1 MIVYF
6 DTSALI
12 KVLIDERGS
21 DRAAELWQRADLAV
35 SSQLLY
41 VEARAALAAAHRG
54 ARLDDRGLDQARVGL
69 ESLHAELRLI
79 AVDEALARTAGD
91 LAEQQGL
98 RGYDAV
104 HLASALAINADD
116 VLLATWDRGLS
127 DAALATEA
135 LLVNET
141 R

>member
-12 KVLIDERGS
+12 KLLIDERGS
-21 DRAAELWQRADLAV
+21 DRAVELWQRADIAV
-35 SSQLLY
+35 ASQLVY

-54 ARLDDRGLDQARVGL
+54 TRLDDSGLDHARAGL
-69 ESLHAELRLI
+69 EALQAELRLV
-79 AVDEALARTAGD
+79 AVDDALARVAGD
-91 LAEQQGL
+91 LAEQHGL

-116 VLLATWDRGLS
+116 VLLATWDRHLS
-127 DAALATEA
+127 EAAVATGT
-135 LLVNET
+135 LIVNET

>member
-12 KVLIDERGS
+12 KLLIDERGS
-21 DRAAELWQRADLAV
+21 DRAAELWHRADLAV
-35 SSQLLY
+35 SSQLVY

-54 ARLDDRGLDQARVGL
+54 ARLDDPGLDQARAGL
-69 ESLHAELRLI
+69 EGLHAELRLI
-79 AVDEALARTAGD
+79 AVDEALARAAGD
-91 LAEQQGL
+91 LAEQHGL

-104 HLASALAINADD
+104 HLASALAINTDD
-116 VLLATWDRGLS
+116 VLLATWDQGLS
-127 DAALATEA
+127 DAAVATEA

>member
-12 KVLIDERGS
+12 KLLIVERGS
-21 DRAAELWQRADLAV
+21 DRAVELWQRADLAV

-54 ARLDDRGLDQARVGL
+54 ARLDDPGLDQARAGL
-69 ESLHAELRLI
+69 EALQAELRLL
-79 AVDEALARTAGD
+79 AVDETLARAAGD
-91 LAEQQGL
+91 LAEQHGL

-116 VLLATWDRGLS
+116 VLLATWDGDLS
-127 DAALATEA
+127 EAAVATGA

>member
-6 DTSALI
+6 DTSAVI
-12 KVLIDERGS
+12 KLLVDEQGS
-21 DRAAELWQRADLAV
+21 DRAAELWQRADLLV

-41 VEARAALAAAHRG
+41 VEARAALAAAYRSG
-54 ARLDDRGLDQARVGL
+54 RLDAPGLDRARTGL
-69 ESLHAELRLI
+69 EALFAELRTI
-79 AVDEALARTAGD
+79 AVDEPLARAAGD
-91 LAEQQGL
+91 LAEQHSL

-104 HLASALAINADD
+104 HLASALAIDAAD
-116 VLLATWDRGLS
+116 VLLATWDRDLS
-127 DAALATEA
+127 QAAVATEA

>member
-12 KVLIDERGS
+12 KLLIDEQGS
-21 DRAAELWQRADLAV
+21 DRAVELWQRADIVVAA
-35 SSQLLY
+35 QLLY
-41 VEARAALAAAHRG
+41 VEVRAALAAAHRG
-54 ARLDDRGLDQARVGL
+54 TRLDDRGLDQARAGL
-69 ESLHAELRLI
+69 KALQAELRLI
-79 AVDEALARTAGD
+79 SLDQALARVAGE
-91 LAEQQGL
+91 LAEQHGL

-104 HLASALAINADD
+104 HLASALAINADN
-116 VLLATWDRGLS
+116 VLLATWDHHLS
-127 DAALATEA
+127 AAAIATGT